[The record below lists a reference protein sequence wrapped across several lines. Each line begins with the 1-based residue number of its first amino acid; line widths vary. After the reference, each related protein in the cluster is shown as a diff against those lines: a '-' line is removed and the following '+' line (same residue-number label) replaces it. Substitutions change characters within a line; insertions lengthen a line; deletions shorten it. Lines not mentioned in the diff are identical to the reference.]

1 MSRVLL
7 GDLQN
12 FVKNPEYLLK
22 GDYNYHHG
30 YAGDSRTEHKLKS
43 LKKLY
48 GFMPLVDE
56 QGAVLSGRVIPMFLY
71 IERDISSYFLC
82 WTQSYTLNSD
92 YDPYHGKNI
101 REEDWIDKHELR
113 WPHDDYATLL
123 NNLQIYDNRQEALAA
138 LQTLLDKSKDTR
150 LELEKQYYR
159 NEIAETEA
167 KLAKL
172 KDKLKNLENA
182 GK

>member
-1 MSRVLL
+1 MSRILL
-7 GDLQN
+7 SELKN
-12 FVKNPEYLLK
+12 LTKNPEYLLT
-22 GDYNYHHG
+22 GDFDYIRG
-30 YAGDSRTEHKLKS
+30 YAENTRTKNKLKN

-48 GFMPLVDE
+48 GFMPFVDE

-71 IERDISSYFLC
+71 LNKDGGNFYFLC
-82 WTQSYTLNSD
+82 WTQSYTLNSSW
-92 YDPYHGKNI
+92 DPYNCKNI
-101 REEDWIDKHELR
+101 EEEDWIDKHELR
-113 WPHDDYATLL
+113 WPHDSYATLL

-172 KDKLKNLENA
+172 KNKLKELNER
-182 GK
+182 